1 MAKFG
6 SYDEMVDQA
15 GKSYKAKATGDAL
28 AEGLAPYAP
37 SGQTVRGS
45 IRESYNR
52 KVGRVAQNF
61 KDLWGDLWRG
71 RVFGPK

>member
-6 SYDEMVDQA
+6 NFDEMVEQA

-37 SGQTVRGS
+37 AGQTVRGS
-45 IRESYNR
+45 IRETYNR
-52 KVGRVAQNF
+52 KVGRVAGNF

-71 RVFGPK
+71 RVFGPR